1 MYDII
6 AIGDGQFLYQI
17 LNFLALLNN
26 SGIFTK
32 LGLLGGMMGIVFLLL
47 GSIMKNAQDFP
58 VGQMI
63 VGVVLFMV
71 FFGQTASVRVE
82 DYYSGQTRVVDN
94 VPLGTAIVGSMISG
108 VGVALADNF
117 MQASAVPGVEELPYN
132 YVLDALMATR
142 DLTDGTTWTSPEMQ
156 EADRAI
162 QEYIRSCVMPI
173 YRTTGAW
180 PQGEDPTTAEDAWAA
195 LRTDSQVRSMQ
206 DFIGATSG
214 LPKYQTCVQGWNEID
229 AFMHSPAFTA
239 EVDLAITRH
248 LHRQTG
254 AAEGGAAQYD
264 RIFEMLQQES
274 GNGQLALKNAVIA
287 NIAARS
293 QSGDEI
299 DSNKVASTILT
310 TTAANQRNVQFAA
323 ETSLWLRMVRG
334 MMTFFEGVSYGMAPF
349 AALLIPFGAYGMR
362 VGLRY
367 VAILL
372 WIFLWIPLLSFVNL
386 FTIDAVTGQLDALQ
400 QAGSAP
406 IHSVVGIMNAQYTAA
421 DYIGIAGW
429 LAPTVAALAG
439 VLVFGGLAGF
449 NSLAGR
455 VNGADFIKEDQIAPN
470 ALQTGALHSQSALM
484 THSPGE
490 GTMLTGSAT
499 QSWGWGDVSS
509 RNSSY
514 KLSDSVSAYEK
525 FGQTLKNA
533 TGSNASISDT
543 FNTSATVTDTH
554 RSGTSDSVTSTGQN
568 TATYTDKDGA
578 STSYSANSA
587 NSAETQMTAKGN
599 VGAGTPGG
607 SPVSVSFGGGMSG
620 TAKQISAERSEAEVG
635 SGVTLDQARSTGL
648 ASATSANNAAEL
660 AKGLAT
666 GTIHASQLG
675 VTGSKAEELTKAAE
689 QAWSATQAYEQSV
702 SEAASHSSNLQIT
715 EQQASAH
722 LAGSG
727 NLDSV
732 VGTATSL
739 AGAYYHDRLA
749 AMEHSG
755 ASGLP
760 KYATAEQRQAAAALL
775 ALGDAAGDA
784 SLPAGVRQA
793 AGERQAEA
801 LASVVGGHTGGIGRS
816 EVSAAVGGY
825 GGDVRDAVGSHTQG
839 IADQVSA
846 AGNLHGSG
854 ESVDSVYGRAGSQ
867 IQAGAGAVA
876 SANPGSGH
884 AAAAAAVQ
892 SAYAQGSAAL
902 GNAAYHNLME
912 HRLETMGY
920 GNDFRGAFNA
930 GTTQLGALAGA
941 VSAGDAAVSPA
952 LGAANEALAALG
964 YGDKTISPGAM
975 GIGAAIATF
984 GIEQAGGGAFGE
996 YDVLANYATVSGIP
1010 QSVRSELGITPEKY
1024 EAMGLGVA
1032 HVFGADTQAAVKVMG
1047 EVGFKDRPEFTS
1059 MARDIAEH
1067 HRAAG
1072 TPTH

>member
-429 LAPTVAALAG
+429 LAPTVAALAEMRY
-439 VLVFGGLAGF
+439 LWSTPHRLD
-449 NSLAGR
+449 NTRLR
-455 VNGADFIKEDQIAPN
+455 
-470 ALQTGALHSQSALM
+470 ALI
-484 THSPGE
+484 
-490 GTMLTGSAT
+490 
-499 QSWGWGDVSS
+499 GDEV
-509 RNSSY
+509 
-514 KLSDSVSAYEK
+514 
-525 FGQTLKNA
+525 
-533 TGSNASISDT
+533 
-543 FNTSATVTDTH
+543 H
-554 RSGTSDSVTSTGQN
+554 
-568 TATYTDKDGA
+568 
-578 STSYSANSA
+578 
-587 NSAETQMTAKGN
+587 
-599 VGAGTPGG
+599 TP
-607 SPVSVSFGGGMSG
+607 F
-620 TAKQISAERSEAEVG
+620 
-635 SGVTLDQARSTGL
+635 DQA
-648 ASATSANNAAEL
+648 
-660 AKGLAT
+660 
-666 GTIHASQLG
+666 
-675 VTGSKAEELTKAAE
+675 
-689 QAWSATQAYEQSV
+689 
-702 SEAASHSSNLQIT
+702 
-715 EQQASAH
+715 
-722 LAGSG
+722 
-727 NLDSV
+727 
-732 VGTATSL
+732 
-739 AGAYYHDRLA
+739 
-749 AMEHSG
+749 
-755 ASGLP
+755 
-760 KYATAEQRQAAAALL
+760 
-775 ALGDAAGDA
+775 
-784 SLPAGVRQA
+784 VRQA
-793 AGERQAEA
+793 
-801 LASVVGGHTGGIGRS
+801 LADLGLVAIHTP
-816 EVSAAVGGY
+816 
-825 GGDVRDAVGSHTQG
+825 
-839 IADQVSA
+839 
-846 AGNLHGSG
+846 
-854 ESVDSVYGRAGSQ
+854 RA
-867 IQAGAGAVA
+867 
-876 SANPGSGH
+876 
-884 AAAAAAVQ
+884 
-892 SAYAQGSAAL
+892 
-902 GNAAYHNLME
+902 
-912 HRLETMGY
+912 
-920 GNDFRGAFNA
+920 
-930 GTTQLGALAGA
+930 ALAG
-941 VSAGDAAVSPA
+941 PHP
-952 LGAANEALAALG
+952 L
-964 YGDKTISPGAM
+964 
-975 GIGAAIATF
+975 
-984 GIEQAGGGAFGE
+984 
-996 YDVLANYATVSGIP
+996 
-1010 QSVRSELGITPEKY
+1010 
-1024 EAMGLGVA
+1024 
-1032 HVFGADTQAAVKVMG
+1032 
-1047 EVGFKDRPEFTS
+1047 
-1059 MARDIAEH
+1059 
-1067 HRAAG
+1067 
-1072 TPTH
+1072 